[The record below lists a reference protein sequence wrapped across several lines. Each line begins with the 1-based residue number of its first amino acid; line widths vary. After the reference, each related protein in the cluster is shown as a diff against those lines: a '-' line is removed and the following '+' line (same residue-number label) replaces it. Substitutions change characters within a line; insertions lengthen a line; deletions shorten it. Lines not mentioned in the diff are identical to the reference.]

1 MRELRLRMLCSAVLA
16 AVLMIPIS
24 GAAFAQ
30 QTAQPNVN
38 LDLKDTDVKSA
49 IEALF
54 RGTGKNYSIDSN
66 VTGTISALSIKD
78 VPFETALKSL
88 TKSAGLVYRQD
99 GGVYLV
105 SVRPDTSNLVAA
117 SSPIPEAPYIDATTD
132 EPEIKIEKIPLN
144 NVSAT
149 EILSILNNSDTN
161 RGYGGY
167 GMGGWGSNYNMGGRY
182 SGYGNNSG
190 YGMNS
195 GYGYNSGYNNR
206 YSGYGSN
213 YGGYNNRSYGNYG
226 NNYGSNYGGY
236 NNRSYGGYTGSYGG
250 YRGW

>member
-1 MRELRLRMLCSAVLA
+1 MRELRFRMLCSAVLA
-16 AVLMIPIS
+16 AALITAIGVVAL
-24 GAAFAQ
+24 AQ

-66 VTGTISALSIKD
+66 VSGTISALSIKD

-105 SVRPDTSNLVAA
+105 SVRPDTSALVAA
-117 SSPIPEAPYIDATTD
+117 SPAPDIPYIDATTD

-149 EILSILNNSDTN
+149 EILSILNSSDTN
-161 RGYGGY
+161 RNYGGY
-167 GMGGWGSNYNMGGRY
+167 GMGGWGNNYNMGGRY
-182 SGYGNNSG
+182 GGYGSNSGYGN
-190 YGMNS
+190 
-195 GYGYNSGYNNR
+195 
-206 YSGYGSN
+206 
-213 YGGYNNRSYGNYG
+213 YGGYSNRSYGG
-226 NNYGSNYGGY
+226 LGSNYGGY
-236 NNRSYGGYTGSYGG
+236 NNRSYGGYGSNYGS